1 MLLTHPDDYP
11 KGRRATPRSGSL
23 VNRVWADC
31 SFVSCRAMNTKKSVS
46 GQQDATERRL
56 TAVQAA
62 AMTLAPLDLEDNPTL
77 EDVETHLTSLFK
89 IARSIEDFAKNG
101 NPTARI
107 SDWD

>member
-1 MLLTHPDDYP
+1 
-11 KGRRATPRSGSL
+11 
-23 VNRVWADC
+23 
-31 SFVSCRAMNTKKSVS
+31 MNTKKSVS